1 MLQSGGR
8 ASGSVGGGWYGANVG
23 HEARDRIVRGD
34 VEAVGGPFV
43 TKVGRRRT
51 MKPGRR
57 KRRKGRKRRRRKW
70 SS

>member
-1 MLQSGGR
+1 MKWGR
-8 ASGSVGGGWYGANVG
+8 RVMGI
-23 HEARDRIVRGD
+23 AR
-34 VEAVGGPFV
+34 
-43 TKVGRRRT
+43 GRRRGRKFVNFAIWT